1 MPTEKEVYG
10 AYADQYELLTLREDC
25 QNHLPKEINKIKDT
39 RGINVVELGAGTG
52 RLTRFLAKNAAHV
65 AASDLSHHMLS
76 QARDVLKEQKL
87 ANAALCAADMRRI
100 PSATAFAD
108 MVIAGWSFC
117 YLAVWGK
124 DKWKQELEIG
134 LEEVDRLLRSGGMM
148 IILEN
153 FGTGFETPNP
163 PPHLNSYFEFLKSN
177 GFKFT
182 WFRTDYQFKDLSE
195 AVELSSFF
203 FGEEVSVKVK
213 ENEWTLLPECT
224 GLFWKIF

>member
-1 MPTEKEVYG
+1 MPTEKEVYD
-10 AYADQYELLTLREDC
+10 AYADQYELLILREDY
-25 QNHLPKEINKIKDT
+25 QDNLPKEINKIKDT
-39 RGINVVELGAGTG
+39 HGINIVEFGAGTG
-52 RLTRFLAKNAAHV
+52 RLTRFLAKDAAYI

-87 ANAALCAADMRRI
+87 ANATLCVADMRQT
-100 PSATAFAD
+100 PFAAASAD

-117 YLAVWGK
+117 YLAVWGEA
-124 DKWKQELEIG
+124 KWKQELEHG
-134 LEEVDRLLRSGGMM
+134 LEEASRLLRPGGVM

-163 PPHLNSYFEFLKSN
+163 PPNLNGYFEFLKAN
-177 GFKFT
+177 GFQFA

-203 FGEEVSVKVK
+203 FGEELSRKVQG
-213 ENEWTLLPECT
+213 NEWTLLPECT
-224 GLFWKIF
+224 GLFWRKF